1 MQTIQVVIDEK
12 LLKATDVAARRR
24 KLNRSLLIRNAI
36 REHLKRLH
44 NLELEQQERHAYKAR
59 PQQPEEYLPW
69 LEIAA
74 WPES

>member
-1 MQTIQVVIDEK
+1 VQTIQVVIDEK
-12 LLKATDVAARRR
+12 LLKATDVVARRS
-24 KLNRSLLIRNAI
+24 KLNRSSLIRNAI

-44 NLELEQQERHAYKAR
+44 NLELEQQERRAYKAR

-74 WPES
+74 WPED